1 MHRIKRSI
9 PIFSLLLI
17 VTVIV
22 SACGKTENPG
32 LSVDFSSSGNT
43 GGDDSSQTVFA
54 SGYGSVDKNGE
65 TAAEAVQRLVED
77 TENDI
82 YDRSMISIEEVNN
95 CFLCDRDLA
104 KKTIS
109 EAHSEQIAEK
119 GIYGYAEVYVSNKV
133 KLLNDCDLGNEG
145 DVYDRQEIFYMV
157 MPDKDSPWEVM
168 DHTIEFPV
176 TGAREVS
183 EITFTSVYGG
193 VDKNG
198 KTAAEAVQR
207 RSNDDNGGY
216 DRSQVTLEGIVY
228 CFDVDED
235 IAMNKSTA
243 EERVSQADEK
253 GVYGYAIV
261 QVNQRIRILKD
272 CSLGKAGDAYDRL
285 VSYVMIMQDKNS
297 PWEEKGSGVVPYDYK
312 KAYERYISRKTE

>member
-1 MHRIKRSI
+1 MIPRLIIPEATLETLEVTDPPFPSKRELNS
-9 PIFSLLLI
+9 P
-17 VTVIV
+17 
-22 SACGKTENPG
+22 
-32 LSVDFSSSGNT
+32 
-43 GGDDSSQTVFA
+43 
-54 SGYGSVDKNGE
+54 SGYHN
-65 TAAEAVQRLVED
+65 
-77 TENDI
+77 
-82 YDRSMISIEEVNN
+82 
-95 CFLCDRDLA
+95 
-104 KKTIS
+104 
-109 EAHSEQIAEK
+109 
-119 GIYGYAEVYVSNKV
+119 
-133 KLLNDCDLGNEG
+133 
-145 DVYDRQEIFYMV
+145 
-157 MPDKDSPWEVM
+157 DSPE
-168 DHTIEFPV
+168 T
-176 TGAREVS
+176 REVS

-272 CSLGKAGDAYDRL
+272 CSLGKAGDAYDKL

-312 KAYERYISRKTE
+312 KTYERYISRKTE